1 MPRMYRFTLTLA
13 ASLALAATACQRT
26 EDTPSPKSAA
36 PTAARAAFDA
46 TLTVADN
53 SGTVRFDATVDSA
66 DTKTR
71 LEQALLAAY
80 GPGRAS
86 GAIGVDAAARPARWV
101 GGLAAFLPAFADTTG
116 ASLRFEG
123 DAIVLNGTLD
133 LERRRALRAAAEQA
147 FPGARLEGLF
157 VLPEATAG
165 GADARPIAPQQ
176 LEKALNTLPV
186 AFEAGRGN
194 VSDDSLAL
202 VAQAADAIRRAPAGT
217 KLRIVGP
224 VVATAD
230 AGNDV
235 FLSKQRAE
243 ALKVQLILNGVNPA
257 AIETRGWGEGDAGAG
272 SAPAAGQPAAPDAPV
287 PPPGGAPM
295 RFELVR

>member
-1 MPRMYRFTLTLA
+1 MTMQRTHRIALALA

-26 EDTPSPKSAA
+26 EDTSPPKPEA

-53 SGTVRFDATVDSA
+53 SGTVRFDGTVDSA
-66 DTKTR
+66 GTKTR

-80 GPGRAS
+80 GPGRAA
-86 GAIGVDAAARPARWV
+86 GAIGVDIAARPASWV
-101 GGLAAFLPAFADTTG
+101 DGLATFLPAFARTTG
-116 ASLRFEG
+116 ASLRFDG
-123 DAIVLNGTLD
+123 NTIVLNGPLD
-133 LERRRALRAAAEQA
+133 AERRRALRSAAERA

-157 VLPEATAG
+157 DVPDTTTGAT
-165 GADARPIAPQQ
+165 DAKPIAPRQ
-176 LEKALNTLPV
+176 LERTLNTLPV
-186 AFEAGRGN
+186 AFEPGRGN

-217 KLRIVGP
+217 TLRIVGP
-224 VVATAD
+224 VVATHD

-257 AIETRGWGEGDAGAG
+257 AIETRGWGEGDDHGAPG
-272 SAPAAGQPAAPDAPV
+272 KQGDDSQPT
-287 PPPGGAPM
+287 PPPEGAPM

>member
-1 MPRMYRFTLTLA
+1 MHRIALTLA

-26 EDTPSPKSAA
+26 EESPSPKSEA

-53 SGTVRFDATVDSA
+53 SGTVRFDGTVDSA

-86 GAIGVDAAARPARWV
+86 GAIDVDAAARPAEWV
-101 GGLAAFLPAFADTTG
+101 GGLATFLPGFAETTG

-123 DAIVLNGTLD
+123 DAIVLNGALD
-133 LERRRALRAAAEQA
+133 LERRRALRTAAEQA

-157 VLPEATAG
+157 VLPDATAG
-165 GADARPIAPQQ
+165 EADARPIAPQQ
-176 LEKALNTLPV
+176 LEKTLNTLPV
-186 AFEAGRGN
+186 AFDAGRGN

-217 KLRIVGP
+217 RLRIVGP

-257 AIETRGWGEGDAGAG
+257 TIETRGWGEAEGAPG
-272 SAPAAGQPAAPDAPV
+272 EAAEGQPATPDTPAA
-287 PPPGGAPM
+287 PPPEGAPM